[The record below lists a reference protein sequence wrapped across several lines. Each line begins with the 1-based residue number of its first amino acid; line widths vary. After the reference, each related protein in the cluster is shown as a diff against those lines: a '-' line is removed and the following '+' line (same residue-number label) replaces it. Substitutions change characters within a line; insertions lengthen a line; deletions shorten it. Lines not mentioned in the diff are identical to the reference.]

1 MKKYISA
8 FGVLLAITGLTLSL
22 ATAQTRKTNRRP
34 DAPPPPSAET
44 NAAEKTKAEKTA
56 PEPARTPAKKNERP
70 SNNAGANASKAK
82 ITPVYFYDFTQPAF
96 TVPKIHI
103 EHDETGKGTITFAKS
118 TSSEDI
124 TDPLEV
130 SPAALE
136 RINAALAAL
145 DFFNSRESYQYEK
158 DYSHLGNITLRFKK
172 GERERETRFN
182 WTQNPEAK
190 KLADEYRK
198 LANQYIW
205 IFDMNLA
212 RENQPLNAPQLMDL
226 IDGYYRRHEISDAAQ
241 LLPFL
246 KELSDDERIP
256 LIARNHAARMI
267 KDIEKQQNKK

>member
-1 MKKYISA
+1 MKKYIFA
-8 FGVLLAITGLTLSL
+8 FGVLLTITGLTLSL
-22 ATAQTRKTNRRP
+22 ATAQTRKVNRRP
-34 DAPPPPSAET
+34 AAPTPQVAGT
-44 NAAEKTKAEKTA
+44 GADEKTKAAGTA
-56 PEPARTPAKKNERP
+56 PEPARTPTKKNERP
-70 SNNAGANASKAK
+70 TNTGGENTSKAK

-96 TVPKIHI
+96 TVPKVHI

-118 TSSEDI
+118 ISSEEI

-145 DFFNSRESYQYEK
+145 DFFNSQESYQYEK

-172 GERERETRFN
+172 GGRERETRFN
-182 WTQNPEAK
+182 WTQNQDAK

-198 LANQYIW
+198 LSNQYIW

-226 IDGYYRRHEISDAAQ
+226 LDGYFRRHEISDGAQ
-241 LLPFL
+241 LIPFL
-246 KELSDDERIP
+246 KELSNDERIP